1 MRYLPMRRSKLV
13 GTEGPGS
20 LVISP
25 EGETAVVGAL
35 DLWFRDSYG
44 KKSNNIEEFTIHEP
58 RLKAI
63 LKVDKFYTPPE
74 FRKASTNAMEVV
86 PNSNLVMP
94 LMRFPKW
101 HYCSSC
107 RSLRELELDQTSV
120 YIDCPKCN
128 QKRYYKQVP
137 FVVICEHGHL
147 SDFPWRKW
155 VHGNEETKCEGN
167 LVIQMGGGT
176 TLDSWRIVC
185 EKCKDS
191 RDLQRV
197 TSFDKENNT
206 SYLGNQ
212 LNKNK
217 AGNYTCEGERPW
229 CDDKKEECS
238 AAPVAILRNSISVY
252 MSKKISALAIPGDYS
267 ENVDLIVSKIQSPAK
282 HLVRTN
288 LSLLDNLDKKVKFI
302 RENLRFDLKEDV
314 TDQEIEDALMYI
326 QSGDE
331 YEYTEEELEKPGL
344 LIKEKE
350 FEKLTSA
357 VNSRELKV
365 EPEWEFDQDEDVNGN
380 YYKPYLQR
388 LSRVLKLKETTALY
402 GFDRKD
408 YKNTTEYSSYY
419 PSLYKDFESAHEKWL
434 PVNEVYGEGI
444 FLQLNLEKVLEW
456 ESSSEVQ
463 NYFNSYLERIRHVE
477 HRDDSILK
485 PRNIMIHTLS
495 HFLIDELANICGYN
509 RAAIRERLY
518 LDEAQVGVLIYIS
531 AGDSEGTLGGLV
543 RLGLEEKFFHIL
555 DKAKNN
561 AEWCSS
567 DPVCTELGKTQGQ
580 GVNGLNGASCY
591 NCSHIPETSCE
602 FWNLYLDRSLLIDP
616 NFGYFK

>member
-35 DLWFRDSYG
+35 DLWFKDSYG
-44 KKSNNIEEFTIHEP
+44 KKSNNIEEFKVHEP

-120 YIDCPKCN
+120 YLDCPKCN

-185 EKCKDS
+185 EKCKNS

-302 RENLRFDLKEDV
+302 HENLRFDLKEDV

-357 VNSRELKV
+357 VTSRELKV

-419 PSLYKDFESAHEKWL
+419 PSLYKDFESAQEKWL

-444 FLQLNLEKVLEW
+444 FLQFNLEKVLEW

-477 HRDDSILK
+477 HRDASILK

-495 HFLIDELANICGYN
+495 HFLIDELANVCGYN

-580 GVNGLNGASCY
+580 GVNRLNGASCY

>member
-35 DLWFRDSYG
+35 DLWFKDSYG
-44 KKSNNIEEFTIHEP
+44 KKSNNIEEYTVHEP

-86 PNSNLVMP
+86 PNSNLVIP

-120 YIDCPKCN
+120 YLDCPKCN

-229 CDDKKEECS
+229 CDDKKEKCS

-267 ENVDLIVSKIQSPAK
+267 ENVDLIVSKIKSPAK
-282 HLVRTN
+282 HLVYTN
-288 LSLLDNLDKKVKFI
+288 LSLLDNLEKKVKFI

-365 EPEWEFDQDEDVNGN
+365 EPEWEFDKDEDVNGN

-419 PSLYKDFESAHEKWL
+419 PSLYKDFESVHEKWL

-444 FLQLNLEKVLEW
+444 FLQLNLEKVVEW

-463 NYFNSYLERIRHVE
+463 NYFNSNLERIRHVE

-495 HFLIDELANICGYN
+495 HFLIDELANVCGYN
-509 RAAIRERLY
+509 GAAIRERLY

>member
-1 MRYLPMRRSKLV
+1 MRRSKLV

-35 DLWFRDSYG
+35 DLWFKDSYG
-44 KKSNNIEEFTIHEP
+44 KKSINIEEFTVHEP

-120 YIDCPKCN
+120 YLDCPKCN

-229 CDDKKEECS
+229 CDDNKEECS

-288 LSLLDNLDKKVKFI
+288 LSLLDNLEKKVKFI
-302 RENLRFDLKEDV
+302 RENLRFDLKEDA

-350 FEKLTSA
+350 FEKLTSE

-365 EPEWEFDQDEDVNGN
+365 EPEWEFDKDEAVNGN

-444 FLQLNLEKVLEW
+444 FLQLNLEKVVEW

-495 HFLIDELANICGYN
+495 HFLIDELANVCGYN

-518 LDEAQVGVLIYIS
+518 IDEAQVGVLIYIS

>member
-35 DLWFRDSYG
+35 DLWFKDSYG
-44 KKSNNIEEFTIHEP
+44 KKSNNIEEFTVHEP

-86 PNSNLVMP
+86 PNSNLIMP

-120 YIDCPKCN
+120 YLDCPKCN

-147 SDFPWRKW
+147 SDFPWCKW

-176 TLDSWRIVC
+176 TLESWRIVC

-191 RDLQRV
+191 RDLQRI
-197 TSFDKENNT
+197 TYFYKENNT

-217 AGNYTCEGERPW
+217 VGNYTCEGERPW
-229 CDDKKEECS
+229 CDDNKEECS
-238 AAPVAILRNSISVY
+238 AAPVAILKNSISVY

-267 ENVDLIVSKIQSPAK
+267 ENIDLIVSKIQSSAK
-282 HLVRTN
+282 HLVREN
-288 LSLLDNLDKKVKFI
+288 LRLLDNLEKKVKFI
-302 RENLRFDLKEDV
+302 RRNLRFDLKEDI

-326 QSGDE
+326 QSGNE
-331 YEYTEEELEKPGL
+331 YEYSEEELEKPGL

-357 VNSRELKV
+357 VNSSELKV
-365 EPEWEFDQDEDVNGN
+365 EPEWEFDKNETVNGN

-444 FLQLNLEKVLEW
+444 FFQLNLEKVVEW

-463 NYFNSYLERIRHVE
+463 NYFNSYLERIKYVE

-495 HFLIDELANICGYN
+495 HFLIDELANVCGYN

-518 LDEAQVGVLIYIS
+518 IDEAQVGVLIYIS

-543 RLGLEEKFFHIL
+543 RLGLEEKFFYIL

-602 FWNLYLDRSLLIDP
+602 FWNMYLDRSLLIDP
-616 NFGYFK
+616 KFGYFK

>member
-35 DLWFRDSYG
+35 DLWFKDSYG
-44 KKSNNIEEFTIHEP
+44 KKSNNIEEYTVHEP

-63 LKVDKFYTPPE
+63 LKVEKFYTPPE

-86 PNSNLVMP
+86 PNSNLVIP

-120 YIDCPKCN
+120 YLDCPKCN

-267 ENVDLIVSKIQSPAK
+267 ENVDLIVSKIKSPAK
-282 HLVRTN
+282 HLVYTN
-288 LSLLDNLDKKVKFI
+288 LSLLDNLEKKVKFI

-365 EPEWEFDQDEDVNGN
+365 EPEWEFDKDEDVNGN

-419 PSLYKDFESAHEKWL
+419 SYLYKDFESVHEKWL

-444 FLQLNLEKVLEW
+444 FLQLNLEKVVEW

-477 HRDDSILK
+477 HRDDSVLK

-495 HFLIDELANICGYN
+495 HFLIDELANVCGYN

-518 LDEAQVGVLIYIS
+518 LDAAQVGVLIYIS

-543 RLGLEEKFFHIL
+543 RLGLEENFFHIL

-591 NCSHIPETSCE
+591 NCSQIPETSCE